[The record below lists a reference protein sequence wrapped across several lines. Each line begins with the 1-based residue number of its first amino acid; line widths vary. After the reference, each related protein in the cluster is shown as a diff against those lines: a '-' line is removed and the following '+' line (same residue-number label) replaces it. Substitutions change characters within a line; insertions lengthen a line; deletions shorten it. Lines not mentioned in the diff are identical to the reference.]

1 MTYGYVR
8 VSTKEQI
15 VDRQLAAMKTA
26 GVTNITIEKASGKD
40 FDRPQYQTLKK
51 KLVRGDLLVVQSL
64 DRFGRNYD
72 DIIDEWRYLVKTVG
86 VDVKV
91 LDMPLLDTRQGE
103 GLIGRFVGDIVLQI
117 LSFVAETER
126 MKIKERQAQ
135 GIKCAKERGVKFGR
149 PRAKLPDNM
158 DELLRLY
165 GSGRLTLREA
175 ASEAGMSNS
184 SFHRAAAGARLAA
197 RPKIKCEWCGKEVVQ
212 HVSAQRFCSRNCRAN
227 AQAHAARAKAEAA
240 TRESID
246 KVRAYL
252 ALPPAER
259 WAQRGTLTEAELKLA
274 SKKYEE
280 AHSHRAVE
288 WNWLPH

>member
-15 VDRQLAAMKTA
+15 VDRQLVAMKAA
-26 GVTNITIEKASGKD
+26 GVTNVTVEKASGKD
-40 FDRPQYQTLKK
+40 FNRPQYLALKK

-135 GIKCAKERGVKFGR
+135 GIKCAKERGVRFGR
-149 PRAKLPDNM
+149 PRANLPDNL
-158 DELLRLY
+158 DELLSLY
-165 GSGRLTLREA
+165 GSGGLTLREA
-175 ASEAGMSNS
+175 AEEAGMAKST
-184 SFHRAAAGARLAA
+184 FYRAAVAAGIRLKPV
-197 RPKIKCEWCGKEVVQ
+197 RRVRSPG
-212 HVSAQRFCSRNCRAN
+212 RM
-227 AQAHAARAKAEAA
+227 AKVAEAP
-240 TRESID
+240 R
-246 KVRAYL
+246 
-252 ALPPAER
+252 PAEKDGR
-259 WAQRGTLTEAELKLA
+259 P
-274 SKKYEE
+274 S
-280 AHSHRAVE
+280 VE
-288 WNWLPH
+288 WVMLLPARERWQYAQHWTAEERRRAIDIEKSRMR

>member
-15 VDRQLAAMKTA
+15 VDRQLVAMKA
-26 GVTNITIEKASGKD
+26 EGVTNVTIEKASGKD
-40 FDRPQYQTLKK
+40 FNRPQYLALKK
-51 KLVRGDLLVVQSL
+51 RLVRGDLLVVQSL

-126 MKIKERQAQ
+126 QKIKERQAQ
-135 GIKCAKERGVKFGR
+135 GIAAAKARGVRFGR
-149 PRAKLPDNM
+149 PRKALPVNFA
-158 DELLRLY
+158 ELAELY
-165 GSGRLTLREA
+165 RQGRLSLREA
-175 ASEAGMSNS
+175 AAEAGMTKNT
-184 SFHRAAAGARLAA
+184 FWRAAGGAR
-197 RPKIKCEWCGKEVVQ
+197 
-212 HVSAQRFCSRNCRAN
+212 HVRSTSAMT
-227 AQAHAARAKAEAA
+227 AQVDSHA
-240 TRESID
+240 

-252 ALPPAER
+252 ALPTAER
-259 WAQRGTLTEAELKLA
+259 YARRGELTKEEHKIARKLFLEGAQ
-274 SKKYEE
+274 
-280 AHSHRAVE
+280 
-288 WNWLPH
+288 

>member
-15 VDRQLAAMKTA
+15 VDRQLAAMETA
-26 GVTNITIEKASGKD
+26 GVTNVTIEKASGKD
-40 FDRPQYQTLKK
+40 FDRPQYQALKK
-51 KLVRGDLLVVQSL
+51 KLRRGDLLVVQSL

-135 GIKCAKERGVKFGR
+135 GIKCAKARGVKFGR
-149 PRAKLPDNM
+149 PMADRPDNM

-175 ASEAGMSNS
+175 ASKAGMAIATFYREAKVNGIR
-184 SFHRAAAGARLAA
+184 RAPVRRGRISGRKAKVAEPPKAGGRPTVEWVMSLPATERWQYARH
-197 RPKIKCEWCGKEVVQ
+197 W
-212 HVSAQRFCSRNCRAN
+212 
-227 AQAHAARAKAEAA
+227 
-240 TRESID
+240 T
-246 KVRAYL
+246 
-252 ALPPAER
+252 PAER
-259 WAQRGTLTEAELKLA
+259 RRAQEIERE
-274 SKKYEE
+274 
-280 AHSHRAVE
+280 R
-288 WNWLPH
+288 WR

>member
-15 VDRQLAAMKTA
+15 VDRQLVAMKAA

-40 FDRPQYQTLKK
+40 FDRPQYQSLKK
-51 KLVRGDLLVVQSL
+51 KLKRGDLLVVQSL

-72 DIIDEWRYLVKTVG
+72 DIIDEWRYLVKSVG

-149 PRAKLPDNM
+149 PMKKRPDNM

-165 GSGRLTLREA
+165 GSGSLTLREA
-175 ASEAGMSNS
+175 ASEAGMSNA
-184 SFHRAAAGARLAA
+184 SFHRAAVGAGIRLSPVRGRRATRREPNIQFVEKRETVERESYARVREYISLPAAERLA
-197 RPKIKCEWCGKEVVQ
+197 R
-212 HVSAQRFCSRNCRAN
+212 
-227 AQAHAARAKAEAA
+227 
-240 TRESID
+240 
-246 KVRAYL
+246 
-252 ALPPAER
+252 
-259 WAQRGTLTEAELKLA
+259 RGTLTPAELRLA
-274 SKKYEE
+274 GKMWEE
-280 AHSHRAVE
+280 IHSGRVVRT
-288 WNWLPH
+288 ND